1 MLNASGII
9 LGVCLGNER
18 QCSIV
23 RLSLIGWVH
32 IQNAPSC
39 ISIPRNISSTHFHI
53 LYCRDFMNQRCA
65 ATGEE
70 PRQWTLQS
78 MVCSLQE
85 DSTSCG
91 IFVLMVSMCHFSIGE
106 IHNIVWNL
114 CSYHCDQVE
123 LLRRCAPCGHCGS
136 HRVKRSTTRGSA
148 RSGAIFDID
157 QTLAHLVNRMII
169 SQYYLGCGHFV
180 RLFSFHFRAIE
191 LYYIYQNCSCSSG
204 WCIIAACVSISVLG

>member
-1 MLNASGII
+1 MLNASVII

-32 IQNAPSC
+32 IQNAPWC
-39 ISIPRNISSTHFHI
+39 ISIPRNISFTHFHI

-65 ATGEE
+65 ATGEK

-91 IFVLMVSMCHFSIGE
+91 IFVLMVSMCPFSIGE
-106 IHNIVWNL
+106 IHDIVWNL

-123 LLRRCAPCGHCGS
+123 LLRRCAPWGHCGGGPFIEVPTG
-136 HRVKRSTTRGSA
+136 VKWSTTRGSA
-148 RSGAIFDID
+148 RSGAIFDINKI
-157 QTLAHLVNRMII
+157 LAHLVNRMII

-191 LYYIYQNCSCSSG
+191 LGGGGVKLYYIY
-204 WCIIAACVSISVLG
+204 